1 SEAYAVFFER
11 DATLEHRHTFTDT
24 PDGTLA
30 GTWRSTDRMVF
41 PICSWIYDLP
51 NGLLSVRR
59 GRVVREFDC
68 PVGIGMDTDADRRRT
83 LPLRALSYARNIKQ
97 PH

>member
-1 SEAYAVFFER
+1 MEYE
-11 DATLEHRHTFTDT
+11 HTFTNT

-30 GTWRSTDRMVF
+30 GIWRSTDHIAF

-51 NGLLSVRR
+51 ELLLQVTR
-59 GRVVREFDC
+59 GRVVRKYHC
-68 PVGIGMDTDADRRRT
+68 PLGIGMDTDADRRRT
-83 LPLRALSYARNIKQ
+83 LPLKALGYARTIKQ